1 MGIYLNPNN
10 TAFKKSRT
18 SKIYVDKSLLIA
30 AMNALCGT
38 EQRFVCVSR
47 PRRFGKSMAANML
60 SAYYSRGCDSADLFK
75 GLAIEKDETYKKHLN
90 QHNVIRLDIQEFL
103 FQKSHLDIFIEEI
116 QKAVIEDLQ
125 AEYRNCFVQ
134 NPYGLPDAL
143 RRVYKSTGEGFIFII
158 DEWDCVFR
166 MAKENKEIQKAYLD
180 FLRGLFKGQ
189 DYVDLAYMTGIL
201 PIKKYGEHSAV
212 NIFDEFSMIDP
223 AELASFFGF
232 TEEEVCELCDQK
244 GIDFVELQK
253 WYDGYVLDG
262 IHIYNPKSVV
272 DVMRHRKFRS
282 YWTGTETYEALKI
295 YIDLNF
301 DGLKEAVISMLG
313 NVPCKINTRKFQND
327 MTTFKTKDDVL
338 TLLVHLGYLAY
349 NETDAKV
356 MIPNQEIA
364 EEFLN
369 AVEEPDWNGL
379 IQSLERSENLLKST
393 WELNGNAVAAG
404 MTAIHSETASIL
416 KYNDE
421 NSLTCTVLMAYYS
434 AKTYY
439 LNPVM
444 ELPSGKG
451 FADVVYLPKRN
462 VDRPA
467 LVVELKWNKS
477 AEGAIAQI
485 KEKQYASWIEN
496 YTGNILLVGISYDE
510 KKGHQCVIETYRK

>member
-18 SKIYVDKSLLIA
+18 SKIYVAKSLLIA

-189 DYVDLAYMTGIL
+189 D
-201 PIKKYGEHSAV
+201 
-212 NIFDEFSMIDP
+212 
-223 AELASFFGF
+223 
-232 TEEEVCELCDQK
+232 
-244 GIDFVELQK
+244 
-253 WYDGYVLDG
+253 
-262 IHIYNPKSVV
+262 
-272 DVMRHRKFRS
+272 
-282 YWTGTETYEALKI
+282 
-295 YIDLNF
+295 
-301 DGLKEAVISMLG
+301 
-313 NVPCKINTRKFQND
+313 
-327 MTTFKTKDDVL
+327 
-338 TLLVHLGYLAY
+338 
-349 NETDAKV
+349 
-356 MIPNQEIA
+356 
-364 EEFLN
+364 
-369 AVEEPDWNGL
+369 
-379 IQSLERSENLLKST
+379 
-393 WELNGNAVAAG
+393 
-404 MTAIHSETASIL
+404 
-416 KYNDE
+416 
-421 NSLTCTVLMAYYS
+421 
-434 AKTYY
+434 
-439 LNPVM
+439 
-444 ELPSGKG
+444 
-451 FADVVYLPKRN
+451 
-462 VDRPA
+462 
-467 LVVELKWNKS
+467 
-477 AEGAIAQI
+477 
-485 KEKQYASWIEN
+485 
-496 YTGNILLVGISYDE
+496 
-510 KKGHQCVIETYRK
+510 